1 MEKFGDIKDFK
12 FLCTNWLID
21 SNILNREECLSL
33 VEMSKTKDGFLL
45 YRATRD
51 GFTGHAF
58 HTHCDG
64 KSNTITIIKS

>member
-33 VEMSKTKDGFLL
+33 VEMKKSTKKSSVEVVG
-45 YRATRD
+45 
-51 GFTGHAF
+51 TGNP
-58 HTHCDG
+58 
-64 KSNTITIIKS
+64 SLSRL